1 MKERSKELKT
11 LQNAMGL
18 GLLLIHRIFFLCIQM
33 IFQIYDH

>member
-18 GLLLIHRIFFLCIQM
+18 GLLLIHRIFFFMYSDDFSNL
-33 IFQIYDH
+33 